1 MTPVI
6 RGLAGAVGIPTV
18 LTELPVDAMPAD
30 VASRL
35 VDRGQKLCPVATDEF
50 PLITESV
57 TGSLAAADLDP
68 ALVRHVLLATET
80 MTVSGTRAGHERT
93 RGRLYQ
99 VLSDVGLSHA
109 PVTALTFGGCGAVLT
124 ALDYATLLVERE
136 PEGAVLVVAVGRMRD
151 GDSRVLAPAVS
162 AIGDGVASC
171 VVTATG
177 VGWTLRWLLR
187 RAFLQTVQF
196 DQSSD
201 FGPGLVLLGR
211 ALRMLRAEARSKGLP
226 PRPRLICNNYGLPTI
241 RLFST
246 ALGVAA
252 GDTFVDNIPL
262 LSHLGTPDL
271 LLNLRDLPRADAE
284 VLALATG
291 PADCAL
297 AALERSSH
305 DAA

>member
-1 MTPVI
+1 MSPVI
-6 RGLAGAVGIPTV
+6 RGLKSAVGVPTV
-18 LTELPVDAMPAD
+18 ITELPADAMPAD

-35 VDRGQKLCPVATDEF
+35 VDRGQKLCPVATDEL

-57 TGSLAAADLDP
+57 TGTLAASGVDP
-68 ALVRHVLLATET
+68 AAVRHVLLATET
-80 MTVSGTRAGHERT
+80 MTVSGSRAGHEQM

-99 VLSDVGLSHA
+99 TLSDAGLGHA

-124 ALDYATLLVERE
+124 ALDYATLLVERD
-136 PEGAVLVVAVGRMRD
+136 PNGAVLVVAVGRMRD

-162 AIGDGVASC
+162 AIGDGAASC

-187 RAFLQTVQF
+187 RAFLQTARF
-196 DQSSD
+196 DQSAD

-211 ALRMLRAEARSKGLP
+211 ALRTLRTEARVRGVP
-226 PRPRLICNNYGLPTI
+226 ARPSLICNNYGLPTI
-241 RLFST
+241 RLFSA
-246 ALGVAA
+246 ALGIAA
-252 GDTFVDNIPL
+252 EDMFVDNIPL

-271 LLNLRDLPRADAE
+271 LINLRDLPGTTAE

-297 AALERSSH
+297 AALERTGN